1 MYTGIDRRKHCRAKK
16 PYMLSLRMKPNEDN
30 KVISDDWDVVDVSN
44 FAVNSI
50 YFYYNKNLAIGT
62 LLDFKIHISAA
73 PTIVSCTGKVIRTKR
88 HLTSFVSGIA
98 AVLVNMDE
106 KEREFIERSFQ
117 KDPHHDNRL
126 TLTS

>member
-1 MYTGIDRRKHCRAKK
+1 
-16 PYMLSLRMKPNEDN
+16 MLSLRMKPNEDN